1 VSCFQFPAFT
11 SLLPQGTTAAVCVDD
26 PATPLVNESVCTGR
40 LRPNLVGV
48 NTRANT
54 SQSTYHSMQTRYN
67 GRLLNDALTL
77 GLAYTWSRTI
87 DDSSEIFAQQDILS
101 PNAQNPF
108 CINRCERGLSAL
120 DRPHAFSGNFVYEL
134 PWMREQRGFVGRL
147 VGGWQLNGVY
157 ILTSG
162 ATYTP
167 GQTSNAT
174 FGLGNTY
181 LTAGDRPFLANPNAD
196 RRQVGISQIDA
207 FFLNRFNATT
217 LANLQASNPGGF
229 ISLTALNATGDIVPV
244 SLNDVK
250 YVFNGPGAARIFG
263 TPFGSAGRNIERGPI
278 LNQLNL
284 GLFKN
289 IKVYER
295 LTVQLRGEAFN
306 VLNHP
311 NPGFGAAITSTAGGY
326 LPTININSAGV
337 SGAAFGEEDDISYAR
352 RVVQVGLR
360 IIF

>member
-1 VSCFQFPAFT
+1 MVNSSGNVVNQTITFPSF
-11 SLLPQGTTAAVCVDD
+11 SNLLPPGTTAAVCVND
-26 PATPLVNESVCTGR
+26 PATPLVNESACTGR

-48 NTRANT
+48 TTRANT

-67 GRLLNDALTL
+67 GRLLNDGLTL
-77 GLAYTWSRTI
+77 GLAYTWSKTI
-87 DDSSEIFAQQDILS
+87 DDSSEIFAQQDIQS

-120 DRPHAFSGNFVYEL
+120 DRPHAFSANFVYEM

-167 GQTSNAT
+167 GQTFNANI
-174 FGLGNTY
+174 GLGNTY
-181 LTAGDRPFLANPNAD
+181 LTSGDRPFLANPNAD

-207 FFLNRFNATT
+207 AILYGQPISDIN
-217 LANLQASNPGGF
+217 GF
-229 ISLTALNATGDIVPV
+229 WSQTAINATGEFVPV
-244 SLNDVK
+244 TVNDVK
-250 YVFNGPGAARIFG
+250 YIFNGPGAARIFG

-278 LNQLNL
+278 FNQLNL

-289 IKVYER
+289 IKVFER
-295 LTVQLRGEAFN
+295 LTLQLRGEAFN

-311 NPGFGAAITSTAGGY
+311 NPGFGAAVTSTALGY
-326 LPTININSAGV
+326 IPSNNVNLAGDRK
-337 SGAAFGEEDDISYAR
+337 S
-352 RVVQVGLR
+352 VV
-360 IIF
+360 

>member
-1 VSCFQFPAFT
+1 
-11 SLLPQGTTAAVCVDD
+11 
-26 PATPLVNESVCTGR
+26 
-40 LRPNLVGV
+40 
-48 NTRANT
+48 
-54 SQSTYHSMQTRYN
+54 MQTRYN
-67 GRLLNDALTL
+67 GRLLNDGLTL
-77 GLAYTWSRTI
+77 GLAYTWSKTI
-87 DDSSEIFAQQDILS
+87 DDSSEIFAQADILS

-108 CINRCERGLSAL
+108 CINRCERGPSAL
-120 DRPHAFSGNFVYEL
+120 DRPHAFSANFVYEL

-167 GQTSNAT
+167 GQTFNGNI
-174 FGLGNTY
+174 GLGNTY

-196 RRQVGISQIDA
+196 RRQVGISQVDA
-207 FFLNRFNATT
+207 FFLNQFNAAT
-217 LANLQASNPGGF
+217 LAELQASNPGGF
-229 ISLTALNATGDIVPV
+229 ISLTALNSTGEVLPV

-263 TPFGSAGRNIERGPI
+263 TPYGTAGRGIERGPI
-278 LNQLNL
+278 FNQLNL

-289 IKVYER
+289 IKVVER
-295 LTVQLRGEAFN
+295 LTLQLRGEAFN

-311 NPGFGAAITSTAGGY
+311 NPGFGAAVTSTALGY
-326 LPTININSAGV
+326 IPTNNINLAGNPDN
-337 SGAAFGEEDDISYAR
+337 AFGENDDISYAR